1 MIRTDRGVSG
11 QEAQSMGLANRLVPK
26 GQALD
31 SGETREG
38 ATRFARGADRHGS
51 FERKAMAIG
60 LSSKSEVLVPS

>member
-38 ATRFARGADRHGS
+38 ATALREAPAATAASNGRPWRLA
-51 FERKAMAIG
+51 
-60 LSSKSEVLVPS
+60 

>member
-38 ATRFARGADRHGS
+38 ATRFARGAGRHGS
-51 FERKAMAIG
+51 FER
-60 LSSKSEVLVPS
+60 